1 MLDGG
6 MQLGML
12 TEGLVE
18 EGDSLGCLGR
28 SMDLRPSVSLNTS

>member
-6 MQLGML
+6 MRLGML

-28 SMDLRPSVSLNTS
+28 GSMDLPPSVRV